1 VKAIISHFV
10 FWGAHAALF
19 VAFQAAGQTLHTP
32 SYQLGMAIQEGL
44 RKGDLSAFEKAFD
57 AEALINR
64 SLSQVKLPDPLM
76 DNLRNRLK
84 PRATSEAVAQ
94 TVANY
99 GKNGGFVGVRQ
110 MQDEYHLLFRYSSE
124 RDSLAYYG
132 FVIGDAQPGRVTLVD
147 VYSLAPPE
155 MLSELIRRQCLLLM
169 TNVDPRA
176 LESLEPKQK
185 DFLTAQADWNA
196 FVAQCQAGENKLA
209 ADAYAK
215 LPASL
220 RNDKLA
226 LFQRTRAALG
236 ASEPDFLAA
245 IMPWRELYP
254 RDPSIEMFV
263 SSYYWDKSEDAKA
276 LAAFGRLNDLLGGD
290 PKLDLRMARLH
301 LELNQPR
308 EAKVRL
314 WQAVQRDPPDAG
326 AFIGLLQSTL
336 AEKSYEE
343 TARALSLQEAAFG
356 VDLKSKVKEEPSYE
370 GFRRSSFYQAWLT
383 QAADQA
389 KAAPPA
395 PASGGPDSL
404 TLQGVMFSPAKSSAM
419 INGKTVFVGDSVA
432 GYKVIKIEAQSVTLQ
447 TPAGERRV
455 LSSRRS

>member
-1 VKAIISHFV
+1 
-10 FWGAHAALF
+10 
-19 VAFQAAGQTLHTP
+19 
-32 SYQLGMAIQEGL
+32 
-44 RKGDLSAFEKAFD
+44 
-57 AEALINR
+57 
-64 SLSQVKLPDPLM
+64 
-76 DNLRNRLK
+76 
-84 PRATSEAVAQ
+84 
-94 TVANY
+94 
-99 GKNGGFVGVRQ
+99 
-110 MQDEYHLLFRYSSE
+110 
-124 RDSLAYYG
+124 
-132 FVIGDAQPGRVTLVD
+132 
-147 VYSLAPPE
+147 
-155 MLSELIRRQCLLLM
+155 
-169 TNVDPRA
+169 

-395 PASGGPDSL
+395 PASGSPDSL